1 MNIGLY
7 ISELLSEHDYVI
19 LHGFGAFVPKYV
31 AAKNFTE
38 QGWIDPPSRMVAFNP
53 ALKMND
59 GILLHYV
66 AQREGLTAPKAL
78 AVIDALVAD
87 YLYSLDHGKPV
98 VIKGL
103 GTVSKNG
110 EDYTFHADPEATLLP
125 EAFGLERV
133 LLPKKAPEKVPS
145 KTPVASIS
153 GQHHSKRKMGLW
165 LYVPLLL
172 IMIATIVWLV
182 YQFIIPKQEQISP
195 AEVTPVIEQAE
206 IFEVPPVT
214 ADSINQVPQDSLI
227 QDISI
232 EREHPREGIYYVIG
246 GSFRS
251 RENAEKYFEQ
261 AIKRGHQPFHLGEIG
276 KFHVVAL
283 AQYSTQKEAFR
294 HQMEIHAK
302 DSTSGVWVYSVRKR
316 TEESESAGID

>member
-133 LLPKKAPEKVPS
+133 LLPKKAPERVPS
-145 KTPVASIS
+145 KTPAASIS
-153 GQHHSKRKMGLW
+153 GQHHSKRKLGLW

-172 IMIATIVWLV
+172 ILIATIVWLV

-206 IFEVPPVT
+206 IFEVPPIT
-214 ADSINQVPQDSLI
+214 ADSINQIPQDSVI

-232 EREHPREGIYYVIG
+232 EKEHPREGIYYVIG

>member
-1 MNIGLY
+1 MNLGLY

-19 LHGFGAFVPKYV
+19 LHGFGAFVPNYV

-38 QGWIDPPSRMVAFNP
+38 QGWIDPPSRMVTFNP

-110 EDYTFHADPEATLLP
+110 EDFTFQADPEATLLP

-133 LLPKKAPEKVPS
+133 LLPKKAPERVPS
-145 KTPVASIS
+145 KTPAASIS
-153 GQHHSKRKMGLW
+153 GQHHSKRKLGLW

-172 IMIATIVWLV
+172 ILITTIVWLV

-214 ADSINQVPQDSLI
+214 ADSINQIPQDSVI

-232 EREHPREGIYYVIG
+232 EKEHPREGIYYVIG

-302 DSTSGVWVYSVRKR
+302 DSTSGVWVYSVRQR